1 MTHLEIFDDAIH
13 DVLEPTAIGCDALF
27 SHTAIQT
34 GSAASTPGKFACYLN
49 NHCCPLL
56 FFYCK
61 ERSLKCLH
69 GY

>member
-13 DVLEPTAIGCDALF
+13 DVIEHTATGCDALF
-27 SHTAIQT
+27 PHIAIRT
-34 GSAASTPGKFACYLN
+34 GTAASTPGKFASYPN

-56 FFYCK
+56 YSYCN